1 MIRGACLLVW
11 VVFCCYTA
19 SAQTTTF
26 NNVSKKTAKQW
37 MEHGTWRKDLSEKPS
52 PSVNARTFYLQYH
65 RHPDWWEKAFV
76 FLNRK
81 DLTSLA
87 PGNYPIAGEDV
98 YASVSTYVPKD
109 FDKTQW
115 ESHRKYADIQ
125 CMIEGEEKI
134 GEAPVSKL
142 TLTVPYN
149 EAKDAAN
156 YKGPGKYYIAKPGT
170 FFIFFPGEG
179 HRPNIKAHAADT
191 TMVKKIVIKMRVE

>member
-1 MIRGACLLVW
+1 MIRGACLLVLA
-11 VVFCCYTA
+11 VSCCYAA
-19 SAQTTTF
+19 SAQTPTL

-52 PSVNARTFYLQYH
+52 PSVNARRFYLQYH
-65 RHPDWWEKAFV
+65 KHPDWWEKAFV

-149 EAKDAAN
+149 ETKDAAN

-191 TMVKKIVIKMRVE
+191 AMVKKIVIKMRVE